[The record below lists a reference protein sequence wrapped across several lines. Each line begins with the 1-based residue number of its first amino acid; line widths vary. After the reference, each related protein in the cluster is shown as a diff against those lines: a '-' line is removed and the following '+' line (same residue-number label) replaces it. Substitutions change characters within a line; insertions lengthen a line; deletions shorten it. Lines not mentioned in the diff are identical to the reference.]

1 MSATNHRA
9 RQAAFSLIELVAVL
23 VIVGVLAVFAMPRFA
38 GIDPFAQR
46 GFFEEALAATRY
58 AQKLAVASGCSIRMN
73 FDASSNSLDIARW
86 TGSADCTQ
94 LTVPLQT
101 VQRPGSDAPFQ
112 STAPSGVNVGNDL
125 TFYFDRIGRPH
136 DLSGNLISDPADLD
150 VIIGPHRLQVTP
162 DTGLVLEN

>member
-1 MSATNHRA
+1 MIALRRRP

-23 VIVGVLAVFAMPRFA
+23 VIVGVLALFALPRFA
-38 GIDPFAQR
+38 DIDPFEER

-73 FDASSNSLDIARW
+73 FDAGTNSLDIARW
-86 TGSADCTQ
+86 TGSPDCTQ
-94 LTVPLQT
+94 LAVPLQT

-112 STAPSGVNVGNDL
+112 STAPSGVNVSNDL

-136 DLSGNLISDPADLD
+136 DLSGNLITDPADLD

-162 DTGLVLEN
+162 DTGLVVEN